1 MAREGVMSKL
11 NQILAVEKGIKTRVY
26 AELAELAQATQKPA
40 LVNGFMKTY
49 QPRDEDGETYPP
61 ESQKVQFEHASVFEQ
76 LVKGMTELFDVTA
89 TKDWANCSAKADVV
103 VDGRVL
109 VEGAPAPFLLFLE
122 KQLADLSTFVHK
134 MVELDPASDWNVDP
148 TSGLFKTEPSATQR
162 TKKVQRPIVLYDA
175 TEHHPAQTQLIT
187 EDVVVGQWVT
197 VKFSGALPAPRKK
210 ALLAR
215 IEKLAHAV
223 KFAREQ
229 ANASE
234 VVERKIGNTVLDFL
248 FAK

>member
-1 MAREGVMSKL
+1 
-11 NQILAVEKGIKTRVY
+11 
-26 AELAELAQATQKPA
+26 
-40 LVNGFMKTY
+40 
-49 QPRDEDGETYPP
+49 
-61 ESQKVQFEHASVFEQ
+61 VFEQ

-89 TKDWANCSAKADVV
+89 TKDWANCSAKADIV

-122 KQLADLSTFVHK
+122 KQLADLSTFVGK

-229 ANASE
+229 ANASD
-234 VVERKIGNTVLDFL
+234 VVERKVGNTVLDYL